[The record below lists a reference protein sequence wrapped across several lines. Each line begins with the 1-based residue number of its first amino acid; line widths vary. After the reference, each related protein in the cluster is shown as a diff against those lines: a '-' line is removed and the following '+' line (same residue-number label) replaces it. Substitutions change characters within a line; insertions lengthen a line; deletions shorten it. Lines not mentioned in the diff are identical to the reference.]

1 MIVAFFL
8 RAARKTYGDA
18 DLGKDL
24 KTLGLTPSA
33 VLLVQ

>member
-1 MIVAFFL
+1 MLFA
-8 RAARKTYGDA
+8 REHRKTYGDA
-18 DLGKDL
+18 DLGTDL